1 MGAVPLT
8 VMEVAPDFHRLPSD
22 PQMLRNLG
30 GIFESVFMIP
40 EGWTEVNAE
49 KRRAGARL
57 FAQSV
62 IFKLSNTSISV
73 YFWLPDTM
81 VALSSI

>member
-22 PQMLRNLG
+22 PQQLRNLG
-30 GIFESVFMIP
+30 GIFDSVFMIP

-49 KRRAGARL
+49 KDVLG
-57 FAQSV
+57 
-62 IFKLSNTSISV
+62 TSFRSICHIQV
-73 YFWLPDTM
+73 VEHFHFGVLALP
-81 VALSSI
+81 